1 MINKKVYVLM
11 IKENND
17 QLGSIVRPLE
27 VVEDANDANARKK
40 YYEDKD
46 TSGDEFW
53 IDECEFNKNSKTLP
67 FKFLD
72 PIWKRRRDMRPRR
85 K

>member
-1 MINKKVYVLM
+1 MEKVYVLM

-17 QLGSIVRPLE
+17 RLGSIVRPIG
-27 VVEDANDANARKK
+27 VFEDENVANARKK

-46 TSGDEFW
+46 HIIGDEFW
-53 IDECEFNKNSKTLP
+53 VEDCEFTKNSKTLP